1 MSQELPVDESTRLVA
16 RLASSNRGRR
26 KKKKLLS
33 NDLPVVHATWDSYDK
48 PEVRAPGQRLRE
60 RVASAHVAGNRE
72 NRSLKAPF
80 KLGPSAYRAQLPP
93 RAAGLL
99 NHCLVHPFLKRSCVD
114 HPGLKPQSQSLE

>member
-1 MSQELPVDESTRLVA
+1 MSPPA
-16 RLASSNRGRR
+16 WWPALASSNRGRR
-26 KKKKLLS
+26 KKKPKHLLS

-80 KLGPSAYRAQLPP
+80 KLGTSAYRAQLPP
-93 RAAGLL
+93 RAGLL
-99 NHCLVHPFLKRSCVD
+99 NHCPVHPFLKRSCVD
-114 HPGLKPQSQSLE
+114 HLGLKPQVPEP